1 MAVEPG
7 INERGEE
14 GRLGGG
20 GFSNMEA
27 GRRYGI
33 RTDDGRVGERSF
45 FWTLLHTSSHQAT
58 GGRTEKDEW
67 ERAVSQRYVVDK
79 GGFRI
84 SLWNFPESAPSPQDE
99 QYLEDQHVHL
109 SSQWHACHP
118 FH

>member
-20 GFSNMEA
+20 GSQIWRREGSMVY
-27 GRRYGI
+27 GRMM
-33 RTDDGRVGERSF
+33 GESEKEVF
-45 FWTLLHTSSHQAT
+45 LDTSSYVQSS
-58 GGRTEKDEW
+58 GKRTEKDEG
-67 ERAVSQRYVVDK
+67 ERAASQRYVVDK

-84 SLWNFPESAPSPQDE
+84 SLWNFPESAPSPQDDE
-99 QYLEDQHVHL
+99 QDLEDQRVHL